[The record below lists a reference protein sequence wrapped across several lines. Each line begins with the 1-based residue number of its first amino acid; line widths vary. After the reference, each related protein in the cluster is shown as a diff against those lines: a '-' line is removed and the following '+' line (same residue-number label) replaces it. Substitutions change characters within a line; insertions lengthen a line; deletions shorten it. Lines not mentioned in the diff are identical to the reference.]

1 MEKLFSLLLPHRRPP
16 AWWHQNPPLES
27 PGFLRSAADW
37 PTDWTRLPCPSASGR
52 SYSWRGWY
60 SSGSL
65 CRGWWAW
72 LAWCW
77 CTAWPS
83 SPQMSRNLK
92 VECVLLRI
100 VKISLT
106 IIKKKGSFVYYYYH
120 HFIWGCVLL
129 TNLEIWGNLLHFCH
143 EVSPKV
149 LDIFQIVFH
158 GEGEVHKVIQVDGVV
173 LSTLEFQVKSL
184 GLTLRTKITIFS
196 GI

>member
-92 VECVLLRI
+92 VECVLFRI

-106 IIKKKGSFVYYYYH
+106 IIKKKAVLFLLIIIIIIISFGAV
-120 HFIWGCVLL
+120 FCLPILKSEVIFCISAMRSVPRFL
-129 TNLEIWGNLLHFCH
+129 TF
-143 EVSPKV
+143 S
-149 LDIFQIVFH
+149 
-158 GEGEVHKVIQVDGVV
+158 
-173 LSTLEFQVKSL
+173 KSSFMEKE
-184 GLTLRTKITIFS
+184 RSIR
-196 GI
+196 